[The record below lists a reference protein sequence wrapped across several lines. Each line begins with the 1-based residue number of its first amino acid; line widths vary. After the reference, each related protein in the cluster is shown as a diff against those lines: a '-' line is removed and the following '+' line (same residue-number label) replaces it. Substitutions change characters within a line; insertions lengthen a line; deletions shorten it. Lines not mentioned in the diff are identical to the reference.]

1 MLAIETRNLSKIYIS
16 GHFWNKRKTV
26 AFKNI
31 NLKIKQNQVYGLLGL
46 NGAGKTTLM
55 KILLGLIFP
64 TEGEAFILGKKV
76 SDIEVRK
83 NIAYLP
89 EMPYF
94 PKYLTPL
101 EILDFYGR
109 LYEIEYK
116 KRKEKIN
123 TSLELVGLYN
133 KRNVKLK
140 EFSKGMLQRV
150 GIAQLLINDPKLL
163 FLDEPTYGLDP
174 LATKEMRSIILMLKK
189 SGKTIFLSSHQ
200 ITEVQQI
207 CDKIGILHNGSIINE
222 EKVSN
227 IKGSLENYFIKKIN
241 LQPSTAG
248 VIYR

>member
-1 MLAIETRNLSKIYIS
+1 MFVIETRNLSKVYIS
-16 GHFWNKRKTV
+16 GHFWSKSKV
-26 AFKNI
+26 IALKNI

-55 KILLGLIFP
+55 KVLLGLVLP
-64 TEGEAFILGKKV
+64 TKGEAFILGHMV
-76 SDIEVRK
+76 GDIETK
-83 NIAYLP
+83 INISYLP

-94 PKYLTPL
+94 PKYLTPV

-116 KRKEKIN
+116 KRKEKVNIA
-123 TSLELVGLYN
+123 LELVGLYN
-133 KRNVKLK
+133 KKKVKLK

-150 GIAQLLINDPKLL
+150 GIAQLLINDAKLF

-174 LATKEMRSIILMLKK
+174 LATKEMRDIILMLKK

-200 ITEVQQI
+200 INEVKQI

-222 EKVSN
+222 VKVSD
-227 IKGSLENYFIKKIN
+227 IKGSLENYFVKKVSYGEKPI
-241 LQPSTAG
+241 
-248 VIYR
+248 